1 MPLIEQNGLRYRD
14 HADGDVPRFREHAC
28 RLGLKGV
35 ISKQAELTLRT
46 WRPRDLGEVQVL
58 GPLKVPKIRS
68 VRPRQ
73 PVQLNLEAV
82 ADGMGAYR
90 SGRGSDS
97 AVDREEFVVAG
108 WADPEDSP
116 SYLGALFGLLY
127 RLLHAGRAGMGL
139 TDKELKRRAGVAWTE
154 DNPLRQ
160 VRVDIVL
167 HRHRRPTR
175 QGI

>member
-35 ISKQAELTLRT
+35 ISKQAKSTLRT

-73 PVQLNLEAV
+73 PVNSTWKLSRMQWVRPEVVVEVTRLLTA
-82 ADGMGAYR
+82 R
-90 SGRGSDS
+90 SSS
-97 AVDREEFVVAG
+97 SPAG
-108 WADPEDSP
+108 PIPEDN
-116 SYLGALFGLLY
+116 
-127 RLLHAGRAGMGL
+127 
-139 TDKELKRRAGVAWTE
+139 RRISEPCSGYYTACFMLAVPAW
-154 DNPLRQ
+154 D
-160 VRVDIVL
+160 
-167 HRHRRPTR
+167 
-175 QGI
+175 